1 MQPTNRVECDEI
13 FVPVFATAR
22 SRTRLTA
29 ANFAAES
36 LRAQMREFATDESQ
50 ADLLSEINSRI
61 RSRGSLPYPFF
72 WDASLSLADAPDQP
86 VVCRWSVLPNLDREN
101 PDRDEWTITVVPWA
115 GEGLSRVTH
124 RISSTV
130 GTRFFW
136 AEYARSYDPVL
147 NEMPFYQTAV
157 HRHVSAIADVGAQ
170 RVLDVGCGTGN
181 VALPLALQGR
191 SVTLIDNCIE
201 MLETAHDKLR
211 KENLHPPSEFH
222 LLSATDMKPFETSS
236 FDAVNVL
243 LVLFNIAEGRQ
254 ALESIVNCVRPGGL
268 LVFTEPLRSFDEEP
282 LLELG
287 QEIVRQ
293 SAIPRIDYHWRVV
306 SQAGQRLGQLIRDVP
321 DQNSQP
327 GTALIRADELPES
340 LSELGCD
347 VVTNIDSH
355 LGQCRHIVAI
365 KRLDL

>member
-1 MQPTNRVECDEI
+1 MQPTSRVENDEI
-13 FVPVFATAR
+13 SVPVFSTTL
-22 SRTRLTA
+22 SRTRLSA

-36 LRAQMREFATDESQ
+36 LWSQMREFSSDESQ
-50 ADLLSEINSRI
+50 ADLLNEINSRI
-61 RSRGSLPYPFF
+61 RTRGLLPYPFF
-72 WDASLSLADAPDQP
+72 WDASLSPVDAPDQL
-86 VVCRWSVLPNLDREN
+86 VVCRWSVLPNLDRED
-101 PDRDEWTITVVPWA
+101 PDLDEWTITVVPWA
-115 GEGLSRVTH
+115 GDGLSRVVR
-124 RISSTV
+124 RISMSV

-147 NEMPFYQTAV
+147 NEMPFYRTAV

-191 SVTLIDNCIE
+191 SMTLIDNCSE
-201 MLETAHDKLR
+201 MLETAHSKLR
-211 KENLHPPSEFH
+211 KENLHPPSEIH
-222 LLSATDMKPFETSS
+222 LLSATDMKPFETAS

-287 QEIVRQ
+287 QQIVKQ
-293 SAIPRIDYHWRVV
+293 STIPRIEYHWRVV
-306 SQAGQRLGQLIRDVP
+306 SQAGQRLGQLIRGGP
-321 DQNSQP
+321 DQHSTT
-327 GTALIRADELPES
+327 GTDLIRADDLPES

-355 LGQCRHIVAI
+355 LGQCRHIVAT
-365 KRLDL
+365 KRMAP